1 MQNEFQRLSS
11 IFETLKPHFRVFT
24 VRSPIISLPS
34 CSNTSPTHAN
44 DALNRR
50 RQIIQSFAWQVIITS
65 CRSSAKRSDFPTVTR
80 VICISLWEFEQP
92 RKSATGPNRSST
104 FRSQSRMWNAKW
116 RMIVIYTKI
125 DQCYPRQCL
134 STLLTI
140 WAVLKK

>member
-134 STLLTI
+134 STLLG

>member
-65 CRSSAKRSDFPTVTR
+65 CRSSVRTTAKRSDFPTVTR

-125 DQCYPRQCL
+125 DQCL